1 MKYFKLPDLGE
12 GLHEAEIVEWHVRE
26 GDEVAVDQ
34 LILSV
39 ETAKA
44 IVDLPSP
51 QAGRIGKLFGKAGDL
66 IHVGS
71 PLLEYADAASDDT
84 GTVVGNLPTAG
95 DAATM
100 QDTAG
105 DDFIAGSPPRSEDP
119 HTLKGVARVMAQN
132 MAKAHAEVVKVT
144 LHDDVDIEAWAPDED
159 VTMRLVR
166 AIAAGCAAQPK
177 LNAWFDGR
185 KMTLR
190 PMSQVD
196 LGIAVD
202 TDQGLFVPVLRN
214 IAGRSREDLRSGL
227 NKLRTAVKARSI
239 PPQEMT
245 GATITLSNFGTL
257 AGRYAS
263 PIVVPPMVAILGAG
277 RIRREPV
284 VVAGDNAD
292 KALAIHRILPLS
304 LSFDHRA
311 ASGGEAARF
320 LAAVMQDLVQP

>member
-1 MKYFKLPDLGE
+1 MKFFKLPDLGE
-12 GLHEAEIVEWHVRE
+12 GLQEAEIVEWHVNE
-26 GDEVAVDQ
+26 GDEVSEDQ

-51 QAGRIGKLFGKAGDL
+51 QSGRIGKLFGKAGDL
-66 IHVGS
+66 VHVGT
-71 PLLEYADAASDDT
+71 PLLEYADADDDDT
-84 GTVVGNLPTAG
+84 GTVVGKMQTAG
-95 DAATM
+95 SADVL
-100 QDTAG
+100 DE
-105 DDFIAGSPPRSEDP
+105 DFVIGSPQRAEDP
-119 HTLKGVARVMAQN
+119 HALKGVQRSMAVN
-132 MAKAHAEVVKVT
+132 MARAYAEVVKVT
-144 LHDDVDIEAWAPDED
+144 LHDDVDIEAWAPGED
-159 VTMRLVR
+159 ATMRLVR
-166 AIAAGCAAQPK
+166 AIAAGCAAEPK

-185 KMTLR
+185 KLSLR
-190 PMSQVD
+190 LMPHID

-202 TDQGLFVPVLRN
+202 TEQGLFVPVLRN
-214 IAGRSREDLRSGL
+214 ITGRSRDDLRTGL
-227 NKLRTAVKARSI
+227 DNLRAAVNARSI

-263 PIVVPPMVAILGAG
+263 PVVVPPMVAILGAG

-284 VVAGDNAD
+284 AIKVSGQDQV
-292 KALAIHRILPLS
+292 AIHRVMPLS

-320 LAAVMQDLVQP
+320 LAAVMKDLAAGV

>member
-12 GLHEAEIVEWHVRE
+12 GLHEAEIVAWHISE
-26 GDEVAVDQ
+26 GDEIAADQ
-34 LILSV
+34 LMLSV

-44 IVDLPSP
+44 IVDIPSP
-51 QAGRIGKLFGKAGDL
+51 QSGRIGKLFGKAGDL

-71 PLLEYADAASDDT
+71 PLLEYADAESEDS
-84 GTVVGNLPTAG
+84 GTVVGSLPTLGELSEEQALP
-95 DAATM
+95 
-100 QDTAG
+100 
-105 DDFIAGSPPRSEDP
+105 DDEFIIGSPTRTNDP
-119 HTLKGVARVMAQN
+119 HMLKGVARVMAQN

-144 LHDDVDIEAWAPDED
+144 LHDDVDINAWAADED
-159 VTMRLVR
+159 ITMRLVR
-166 AIAAGCAAQPK
+166 AIAAGCVAQPK

-190 PMSQVD
+190 LMSQID

-202 TDQGLFVPVLRN
+202 TDQGLFVPVLRD
-214 IAGRSREDLRSGL
+214 IAGRSRQDLRTGL
-227 NKLRTAVKARSI
+227 DNLRAAVSARSI

-245 GATITLSNFGTL
+245 GATIMLSNFGTL

-263 PIVVPPMVAILGAG
+263 PMVVPPGVAILGAG
-277 RIRREPV
+277 RIRRQVLAASTEANEQSV
-284 VVAGDNAD
+284 V
-292 KALAIHRILPLS
+292 IHRVLPLS

-320 LAAVMQDLVQP
+320 LAAVMQDLALP

>member
-1 MKYFKLPDLGE
+1 MKFFKLPDLGE
-12 GLHEAEIVEWHVRE
+12 GLQEAEIVEWHVNE
-26 GDEVAVDQ
+26 GDEVSEDQ

-51 QAGRIGKLFGKAGDL
+51 QSGRIGKLFGKAGDL
-66 IHVGS
+66 VHVGT
-71 PLLEYADAASDDT
+71 PLLEYADADDDDT
-84 GTVVGNLPTAG
+84 GTVVGKMQTAG
-95 DAATM
+95 SADVL
-100 QDTAG
+100 DE
-105 DDFIAGSPPRSEDP
+105 DFVIGSPQRAEDP
-119 HTLKGVARVMAQN
+119 HALKGVQRSMALN
-132 MAKAHAEVVKVT
+132 MARAYAEVVKVT
-144 LHDDVDIEAWAPDED
+144 LHDDVDIEAWAPGED
-159 VTMRLVR
+159 ATMRLVR
-166 AIAAGCAAQPK
+166 AIAAGCAAEPK

-185 KMTLR
+185 KLSLR
-190 PMSQVD
+190 LMSHID

-202 TDQGLFVPVLRN
+202 TEQGLFVPVLRD
-214 IAGRSREDLRSGL
+214 ITGRSRDDLRTGL
-227 NKLRTAVKARSI
+227 DNLRAAVNARSI

-263 PIVVPPMVAILGAG
+263 PVVVSPMVAILGAG

-284 VVAGDNAD
+284 AIKVSGLDQV
-292 KALAIHRILPLS
+292 AIHRVMPLS

-320 LAAVMQDLVQP
+320 LAAVMKDLAAGV